1 MNKNSFSKE
10 LTKRLNCSHVE
21 AKTFLKEYHELLID
35 MIQQGSSVKFQY
47 FGVFSPHERSERM
60 CRNPLTG
67 CLFKVQS
74 KVTIRFKPSDCLVK
88 KINDK

>member
-10 LTKRLNCSHVE
+10 LTRRLNCSNIE
-21 AKTFLKEYHELLID
+21 AKTFIKEYHNLLAD
-35 MIQQGSSVKFQY
+35 VIQQGSTVKFQY

-60 CRNPLTG
+60 GRNPQTG
-67 CLFKVQS
+67 YACKVQS
-74 KVTIRFKPSDCLVK
+74 KVTIKFKPSPYLVK